1 MLIRPGL
8 HVRVFP
14 LLNATK
20 RTQNRVR
27 ERGRS
32 GFIVRELR
40 GSVIALNNVK
50 GILLMS
56 VSDSEAGRDP
66 WLGWLPMDDIDV
78 QLWED

>member
-1 MLIRPGL
+1 MLIVPGL

-40 GSVIALNNVK
+40 ASVVALGNIE

-66 WLGWLPMDDIDV
+66 WLGWLQMCDIDV

>member
-1 MLIRPGL
+1 MLIVPGL

-14 LLNATK
+14 LHDATK

-40 GSVIALNNVK
+40 GSVVALGNAK
-50 GILLMS
+50 GVLLMS
-56 VSDSEAGRDP
+56 VSDSESGRDP
-66 WLGWLPMDDIDV
+66 WLGWLPMGEIDV